1 MARTVA
7 AQDRKR
13 KNKQDGA
20 RVREMNITDVLRK
33 ETQAGKVRVANR
45 EGEVLLG
52 GIGYKR
58 VTCGSRPEDGQ
69 EDQVESPWRPGMA
82 SRRLISRVPRAR
94 SEEHQN
100 VANANVAKGN
110 RLTRMGIRQSGTA
123 RKWEQQP
130 DEMEGAASEGG
141 VEGSVGL
148 ALAVRN
154 ARDGRANKS
163 CIGQAPCAVR
173 SPQSAVYSTSQR
185 RVSWHGQAAHV
196 IASWVSGSPFAVRFC
211 LTHDKSATARWIDG
225 SGGGSADVVHQLSS
239 KPPRTN
245 RVHHRGKK
253 EIIAK

>member
-1 MARTVA
+1 MY
-7 AQDRKR
+7 
-13 KNKQDGA
+13 
-20 RVREMNITDVLRK
+20 M
-33 ETQAGKVRVANR
+33 
-45 EGEVLLG
+45 
-52 GIGYKR
+52 
-58 VTCGSRPEDGQ
+58 
-69 EDQVESPWRPGMA
+69 
-82 SRRLISRVPRAR
+82 LISRVPRAR

-100 VANANVAKGN
+100 VANANVAKDN
-110 RLTRMGIRQSGTA
+110 RLTRMAIRRSGTA

-148 ALAVRN
+148 ALV
-154 ARDGRANKS
+154 
-163 CIGQAPCAVR
+163 V

-185 RVSWHGQAAHV
+185 RVSWHGQAAHG

-211 LTHDKSATARWIDG
+211 LTHDESATARWIDG